1 METTATNPSFILLIL
16 ISHLHIT
23 SLQRVNLLSWVI
35 SVIFSI
41 LVIYK
46 VYVHCRSTLRVLIWS
61 LYRICYWIRRGSL
74 AVCLYSNPH
83 IHFAFACSDCSLGF
97 ICSYFFGSLFVS
109 FNINNTT
116 FPLIYLFDL
125 FDEIVL
131 VSSYH
136 CLFSFVGLRIPFS
149 ILSISVFVVLAGKV
163 NFLKSY

>member
-1 METTATNPSFILLIL
+1 MSVNLINKWSVSKNTTMLFFLYSILVVNWKWLLILTTPEIFPVQFFLLLWSSKIVEPTATNPSFMLLIL

-41 LVIYK
+41 LVIYE

-83 IHFAFACSDCSLGF
+83 IHFAFACSDCS
-97 ICSYFFGSLFVS
+97 FGVYLLLLFW
-109 FNINNTT
+109 
-116 FPLIYLFDL
+116 
-125 FDEIVL
+125 EL
-131 VSSYH
+131 VRVIQH
-136 CLFSFVGLRIPFS
+136 
-149 ILSISVFVVLAGKV
+149 
-163 NFLKSY
+163 